1 MKQRTLVLGVRL
13 GVIAMSGLYGHLV
26 VKKLNNEREIN
37 RRFVHKTAE
46 QIRKVKEESSEENAQ
61 LAYTYVLGLREKI
74 FRLVDKVEKDYI
86 KIEYSG
92 GDNLYILA
100 TQLDMIQK
108 L

>member
-26 VKKLNNEREIN
+26 VKKLNNEKEIN

-46 QIRKVKEESSEENAQ
+46 QIRKVKEESSEENAK

-74 FRLVDKVEKDYI
+74 FRLVDKVEDFKEDMKNI
-86 KIEYSG
+86 NNDIEYLK
-92 GDNLYILA
+92 NL
-100 TQLDMIQK
+100 IQQ
-108 L
+108 

>member
-46 QIRKVKEESSEENAQ
+46 QIRKE
-61 LAYTYVLGLREKI
+61 VLEKYQ
-74 FRLVDKVEKDYI
+74 KDDTI
-86 KIEYSG
+86 GK
-92 GDNLYILA
+92 N
-100 TQLDMIQK
+100 
-108 L
+108 